1 MTLDADLLDLVVLV
15 GETIEGMSLLVYYNT
30 KENNKSRQTNK
41 KMRQRNGNTTTQQ
54 KTKQDNM
61 SMREQNK
68 PYKVYKY

>member
-68 PYKVYKY
+68 PYEVYKH